1 MKMRRV
7 LALVMAVLMV
17 IGLMPAISAVQNQEP
32 AVDDYFTVTK
42 TAEATDVPG
51 IYDIK
56 VTVAPKGKV
65 DVVSGDVEVVFLLD
79 TSGSMAWCTDPNH
92 DHRDSLGG
100 HPCKREEYDSRL
112 KIAQNAISNTISS
125 LNTAFQNSGST
136 LTVSVVTYA
145 SEPSVKVDKAVVT
158 NETLG
163 QITKKVSDITSLG
176 GTYMESGLKKASL
189 QFSSGNS
196 SKYLIMIG
204 DGDYDDEDYFD
215 GFLFWGKWNYATD
228 RIKDAASA
236 ITKKGATLM
245 TVGFTQDIAIFREI
259 ASKDSNGQPM
269 YSRADSDV
277 TLNNILE
284 GITEKISADGIV
296 LEDYVGDN
304 NSIVDTQKVDVDY
317 GVIESSS
324 TNNIKWNIPS
334 GNADKMTLSYRISVD
349 PSKLDAG
356 LNENVPLNGTTK
368 LTYKVAEG
376 DPKEITV
383 QPPTDN
389 LTVAK
394 LYVEYYLDGNL
405 NGDMSRYVDSKL
417 RNDGPATFDFGKP
430 EDTLTVGEGD
440 GAMTYK
446 FEKAVQLDDNDTEIP
461 LAFTDNGTTTVNVY
475 NNIQVVRVYYVTEKP
490 EMPEPPEIM
499 AIVTVKCVNEKAGHE
514 EKAYEV
520 NTGDY
525 TVLNG
530 GVTEVDGTYQYVI
543 NLLNSRYL
551 SAYNTDTG
559 AEHRLKE
566 NKATEIKFVYEKE
579 NGRWTH
585 ENPTIKV
592 ICESEPEMPEPPE
605 ILAMVTVKCVN
616 AGAGHEEKA
625 YEVNTGDYTVLNG
638 GVTEVDGTYQYVI
651 NLLNSRYLSA
661 YNTDTGAE
669 HRLKENKATE
679 IKFVYEKENG
689 RWTHE
694 NPTIKVICESE
705 PEMPEP
711 PEILAMV
718 TVKCVNAGAGHEEKA
733 YEVNTG
739 DYSVLNGG
747 VVEVDGTYQYVINLL
762 NSRYLN
768 AYNTDTGAEHK
779 LAENKATE
787 IVFTFEKETGRW
799 IHENPTIEVICESE
813 TEMPEPPE
821 IMAIVTVKC
830 INEKAGHEE
839 KAYEVNAG
847 DYSVLNGGVVEVDGT
862 YQYVINLLNSR
873 YLNAYN
879 TDTGAEHKLAEN
891 KATEIVFTFEKET
904 GRWIHENP
912 TIKVI
917 CESEPEMPEPPE
929 IMAIVTV
936 KCVNEKTGHKEKAY
950 EVNAGDYT
958 VLNGGV
964 TEVDGKYQ
972 YVINLINA
980 RYLNAYNA
988 DTGAEH
994 RLKENKATE
1003 IKFVYEK
1010 ENGRWIHE
1018 NPIIEVICEDM
1029 PQYYSAKI
1037 VSINLLSAT
1046 AEKPYDGKPLTKD
1059 EFESLEIKVR
1069 FTNIENSEDTYV
1081 RSYFL
1086 KDVTITPVAGQ
1097 DRTYRISLKLDDNRS
1112 WQIDVKFTGYQTQV
1126 GVSDNTYGIVGFIE
1140 NDDTNSGAI
1149 DYLNRITT
1157 FNYGKLTV
1165 TAKDDPID
1173 PPFIVLFPTLEISN
1187 KVIAPKNFEKTSFEY
1202 DIINVKTGDVEKS
1215 VTLKADS
1222 SVRVMVTGGTEYMV
1236 VPKNLDVPGY
1246 IVTTTSTPDSATV
1259 TSDKIGNVSVDFTH
1273 IYVVGLNTEDHY
1285 AYIRGYEDGTIRPE
1299 GNITRAEVATIFYRL
1314 LSSEALEAF
1323 KTTENTFTDVDSD
1336 AWYNLSVSTLAKAGV
1351 ISGYPDGSFNP
1362 NGKITRAELV
1372 SIATRFFTT
1381 IEVGDSKFSDIAG
1394 HWAAKAID
1402 EAYIKGIIKGYS
1414 DGTFRPDQAVT
1425 RAEAMKIVN
1434 GILGRPIDTCVLIEG
1449 IKLWPDVA
1457 SDAWYYY
1464 VVAEATNAHR
1474 YELTTPEKWTEIIV
1488 DEIEY

>member
-7 LALVMAVLMV
+7 LALVMTVLMV
-17 IGLMPAISAVQNQEP
+17 IGMMPAISAVQNQEP

-92 DHRDSLGG
+92 DHRDSFGG

-277 TLNNILE
+277 ALNNILE
-284 GITEKISADGIV
+284 DIASTISADGIILNDNVGAANTV
-296 LEDYVGDN
+296 LTGEGINPSVTAG
-304 NSIVDTQKVDVDY
+304 
-317 GVIESSS
+317 
-324 TNNIKWNIPS
+324 NIKNYSESNISWEIPS
-334 GNADKMTLSYRISVD
+334 GTTDAMTLKYRISVD
-349 PSKLDAG
+349 PSKL
-356 LNENVPLNGTTK
+356 NVGSNVVDLNGTTEIS
-368 LTYKVAEG
+368 YKTSNSEG
-376 DPKEITV
+376 TKT
-383 QPPTDN
+383 
-389 LTVAK
+389 L
-394 LYVEYYLDGNL
+394 G
-405 NGDMSRYVDSKL
+405 VDA
-417 RNDGPATFDFGKP
+417 PQ
-430 EDTLTVGEGD
+430 DTLTVGKLEVKYYLGEDEYTEKSEIQSKFVTDNETFFEDPAHEQKITVTEGD
-440 GAMTYK
+440 NQKTYE
-446 FEKAVQLDDNDTEIP
+446 FEKAVLGTEDYNFDNSIKVEGVAKTLEIYYKEETVETPAFRVEFNANGGYWTDGTDVDEFLTRDIDIFETTESITAYDVKKDNAEFIGWYIKADDGNIHQIDFDRFGYDEAKLFADENLYPYFEGDDGVKTFAVFAQYEENAEQTYTVTYEFVSDDPNAPLSPTVNDVLPTDDRKYAKDADVEIAAEP
-461 LAFTDNGTTTVNVY
+461 ADATFYGYTWTFLRWEINGEKVDAGSTQKMPEGGLKIVGIWTCGVPEYGVTYEYKESANEPLPDEVKDTLPHDEYTYSANQEVSIKRPTPDSVTTSDGTVWTFEGWTLNGVSVSGSVQMDKELLSDDGVLAFVGTWKSEKADPTPDAPVVDVKVIVSCVNDPNGTDDKP
-475 NNIQVVRVYYVTEKP
+475 YYVNP
-490 EMPEPPEIM
+490 GNP
-499 AIVTVKCVNEKAGHE
+499 GL
-514 EKAYEV
+514 
-520 NTGDY
+520 Y
-525 TVLNG
+525 TVERNG
-530 GVTEVDGTYQYVI
+530 VFEENGTY
-543 NLLNSRYL
+543 
-551 SAYNTDTG
+551 
-559 AEHRLKE
+559 K
-566 NKATEIKFVYEKE
+566 
-579 NGRWTH
+579 
-585 ENPTIKV
+585 
-592 ICESEPEMPEPPE
+592 
-605 ILAMVTVKCVN
+605 
-616 AGAGHEEKA
+616 
-625 YEVNTGDYTVLNG
+625 
-638 GVTEVDGTYQYVI
+638 
-651 NLLNSRYLSA
+651 
-661 YNTDTGAE
+661 
-669 HRLKENKATE
+669 
-679 IKFVYEKENG
+679 
-689 RWTHE
+689 
-694 NPTIKVICESE
+694 
-705 PEMPEP
+705 
-711 PEILAMV
+711 
-718 TVKCVNAGAGHEEKA
+718 
-733 YEVNTG
+733 
-739 DYSVLNGG
+739 
-747 VVEVDGTYQYVINLL
+747 
-762 NSRYLN
+762 
-768 AYNTDTGAEHK
+768 
-779 LAENKATE
+779 
-787 IVFTFEKETGRW
+787 
-799 IHENPTIEVICESE
+799 
-813 TEMPEPPE
+813 
-821 IMAIVTVKC
+821 
-830 INEKAGHEE
+830 
-839 KAYEVNAG
+839 
-847 DYSVLNGGVVEVDGT
+847 
-862 YQYVINLLNSR
+862 
-873 YLNAYN
+873 
-879 TDTGAEHKLAEN
+879 
-891 KATEIVFTFEKET
+891 
-904 GRWIHENP
+904 
-912 TIKVI
+912 
-917 CESEPEMPEPPE
+917 
-929 IMAIVTV
+929 
-936 KCVNEKTGHKEKAY
+936 
-950 EVNAGDYT
+950 
-958 VLNGGV
+958 
-964 TEVDGKYQ
+964 

-980 RYLNAYNA
+980 YFVKQYS
-988 DTGAEH
+988 
-994 RLKENKATE
+994 KA
-1003 IKFVYEK
+1003 
-1010 ENGRWIHE
+1010 
-1018 NPIIEVICEDM
+1018 
-1029 PQYYSAKI
+1029 
-1037 VSINLLSAT
+1037 L
-1046 AEKPYDGKPLTKD
+1046 
-1059 EFESLEIKVR
+1059 
-1069 FTNIENSEDTYV
+1069 NIEHTLAENVEAKVTYTYDKE
-1081 RSYFL
+1081 RGL
-1086 KDVTITPVAGQ
+1086 WIPDKETVTINVVCRQ
-1097 DRTYRISLKLDDNRS
+1097 DPDPEEYTVVINFDKTSGTWADNS
-1112 WQIDVKFTGYQTQV
+1112 NDGTKTIAF
-1126 GVSDNTYGIVGFIE
+1126 NE
-1140 NDDTNSGAI
+1140 NDTTTRNVPKVKESTFKGWYSGNTRIAIGDTLNLTQAMQIVKDLGIAPTEADGI
-1149 DYLNRITT
+1149 KHYEVTLYADYSSTT
-1157 FNYGKLTV
+1157 TPDY
-1165 TAKDDPID
+1165 

-1236 VPKNLDVPGY
+1236 VPKNLEVPGY

-1314 LSSEALEAF
+1314 LSSEALAAF

-1402 EAYIKGIIKGYS
+1402 EAYIKGIIKGYN

-1474 YELTTPEKWTEIIV
+1474 YELTTPEKWTEIIIDV
-1488 DEIEY
+1488 IEY

>member
-79 TSGSMAWCTDPNH
+79 TSSSMAWCTETNPNH
-92 DHRDSLGG
+92 AHTGTNGSDTEGRRCEVSARDIT
-100 HPCKREEYDSRL
+100 KERL
-112 KIAQNAISNTISS
+112 HIAKTAINKMISS

-145 SEPSVKVDKAVVT
+145 SESSVKVDKAVVT
-158 NETLG
+158 NETLE

-189 QFSSGNS
+189 QFSSGDS

-304 NSIVDTQKVDVDY
+304 NSIVDTPSVDH

-334 GNADKMTLSYRISVD
+334 DNAGVMTLIYRISVD
-349 PSKLDAG
+349 PSKLNAG
-356 LNENVPLNGTTK
+356 LNKNVPLNGTTK

-405 NGDMSRYVDSKL
+405 NGDMSRYVDSKF
-417 RNDGPATFDFGKP
+417 RNDDPATFDFGKP

-440 GAMTYK
+440 GATTYK

-475 NNIQVVRVYYVTEKP
+475 NYTQVVRVYYVTEKP
-490 EMPEPPEIM
+490 EMPEPPQWLGMVTVECVNGEAGHEEKTYEINTGDYTVLDGGVTEVNGEYQYRINLINARYLSAYNADTEVEHVLAENKATEVKFVYEKETGKWAADKAVIKVKCETEPKTPAAPEWLGM
-499 AIVTVKCVNEKAGHE
+499 VTVKCVNGEAGHE
-514 EKAYEV
+514 EKAYEI

-525 TVLNG
+525 TVLDG
-530 GVTEVDGTYQYVI
+530 GVTEVNGEYQYRI
-543 NLLNSRYL
+543 NLINARYL
-551 SAYNTDTG
+551 SAYNADTG

-592 ICESEPEMPEPPE
+592 ICESEPEMPEPPQW
-605 ILAMVTVKCVN
+605 LGMVTVKCVN
-616 AGAGHEEKA
+616 GKSGHEEKA

-638 GVTEVDGTYQYVI
+638 GVTEV
-651 NLLNSRYLSA
+651 
-661 YNTDTGAE
+661 
-669 HRLKENKATE
+669 
-679 IKFVYEKENG
+679 NG
-689 RWTHE
+689 E
-694 NPTIKVICESE
+694 
-705 PEMPEP
+705 
-711 PEILAMV
+711 
-718 TVKCVNAGAGHEEKA
+718 
-733 YEVNTG
+733 
-739 DYSVLNGG
+739 
-747 VVEVDGTYQYVINLL
+747 
-762 NSRYLN
+762 
-768 AYNTDTGAEHK
+768 
-779 LAENKATE
+779 
-787 IVFTFEKETGRW
+787 
-799 IHENPTIEVICESE
+799 
-813 TEMPEPPE
+813 
-821 IMAIVTVKC
+821 
-830 INEKAGHEE
+830 
-839 KAYEVNAG
+839 
-847 DYSVLNGGVVEVDGT
+847 
-862 YQYVINLLNSR
+862 
-873 YLNAYN
+873 
-879 TDTGAEHKLAEN
+879 
-891 KATEIVFTFEKET
+891 
-904 GRWIHENP
+904 
-912 TIKVI
+912 
-917 CESEPEMPEPPE
+917 
-929 IMAIVTV
+929 
-936 KCVNEKTGHKEKAY
+936 
-950 EVNAGDYT
+950 
-958 VLNGGV
+958 
-964 TEVDGKYQ
+964 YQ

-980 RYLNAYNA
+980 RYLSAYNA

-1059 EFESLEIKVR
+1059 EFESLEIKVK

-1086 KDVTITPVAGQ
+1086 NDVTITPVAGQ

-1112 WQIDVKFTGYQTQV
+1112 WQIDVKFTGYQAQV

-1165 TAKDDPID
+1165 TSKDDPID

-1236 VPKNLDVPGY
+1236 VPKNLEVPGY

-1336 AWYNLSVSTLAKAGV
+1336 AWYNLAVSTLAKAGV

-1457 SDAWYYY
+1457 SEAWYYY

-1474 YELTTPEKWTEIIV
+1474 YELTTPEKWTAIII

>member
-79 TSGSMAWCTDPNH
+79 TSSSMAWCTETNPNH
-92 DHRDSLGG
+92 AHTGTNGSDTEGRRCEVSARDIT
-100 HPCKREEYDSRL
+100 KERL
-112 KIAQNAISNTISS
+112 HIAKTAINKMISS

-145 SEPSVKVDKAVVT
+145 SESSVKVDKAVVT
-158 NETLG
+158 NETLE

-189 QFSSGNS
+189 QFSSGDS

-304 NSIVDTQKVDVDY
+304 NSIVDTPSVDH

-334 GNADKMTLSYRISVD
+334 DNAGVMTLIYRISVD
-349 PSKLDAG
+349 PSKLNAG
-356 LNENVPLNGTTK
+356 LNKNVPLNGTTK

-405 NGDMSRYVDSKL
+405 NGDMSRYVDSKF
-417 RNDGPATFDFGKP
+417 RNDDPATFDFGKP

-440 GAMTYK
+440 GATTYK

-475 NNIQVVRVYYVTEKP
+475 NYTQVVRVYYVTEKP
-490 EMPEPPEIM
+490 EMPEPPQWLGM
-499 AIVTVKCVNEKAGHE
+499 VTVECVNGEAGHE
-514 EKAYEV
+514 EKTYEI

-525 TVLNG
+525 TVLDG
-530 GVTEVDGTYQYVI
+530 GVTEVNGEYQYRI
-543 NLLNSRYL
+543 NLINARYL
-551 SAYNTDTG
+551 SAYNADTEVEHVLAENKATEVKFVYEKETGKWAADKAVIKVKCETEPKTPAAPEWLGMVTVKCVNGEAGHEEKTYEINTGDYTVLDGGVTEVNGEYQYRINLINARYLSAYNADTG
-559 AEHRLKE
+559 AEHKLKE

-592 ICESEPEMPEPPE
+592 ICESEPEMPEPPQW
-605 ILAMVTVKCVN
+605 LGMVTVKCVN
-616 AGAGHEEKA
+616 GKSGHEEKA

-638 GVTEVDGTYQYVI
+638 GVTEV
-651 NLLNSRYLSA
+651 
-661 YNTDTGAE
+661 
-669 HRLKENKATE
+669 
-679 IKFVYEKENG
+679 NG
-689 RWTHE
+689 E
-694 NPTIKVICESE
+694 
-705 PEMPEP
+705 
-711 PEILAMV
+711 
-718 TVKCVNAGAGHEEKA
+718 
-733 YEVNTG
+733 
-739 DYSVLNGG
+739 
-747 VVEVDGTYQYVINLL
+747 
-762 NSRYLN
+762 
-768 AYNTDTGAEHK
+768 
-779 LAENKATE
+779 
-787 IVFTFEKETGRW
+787 
-799 IHENPTIEVICESE
+799 
-813 TEMPEPPE
+813 
-821 IMAIVTVKC
+821 
-830 INEKAGHEE
+830 
-839 KAYEVNAG
+839 
-847 DYSVLNGGVVEVDGT
+847 
-862 YQYVINLLNSR
+862 
-873 YLNAYN
+873 
-879 TDTGAEHKLAEN
+879 
-891 KATEIVFTFEKET
+891 
-904 GRWIHENP
+904 
-912 TIKVI
+912 
-917 CESEPEMPEPPE
+917 
-929 IMAIVTV
+929 
-936 KCVNEKTGHKEKAY
+936 
-950 EVNAGDYT
+950 
-958 VLNGGV
+958 
-964 TEVDGKYQ
+964 YQ

-980 RYLNAYNA
+980 RYLSAYNA

-994 RLKENKATE
+994 KLKENKATE

-1059 EFESLEIKVR
+1059 EFESLEIKVK

-1086 KDVTITPVAGQ
+1086 NDVTITPVAGQ

-1112 WQIDVKFTGYQTQV
+1112 WQIDVKFTGYQAQV

-1165 TAKDDPID
+1165 TSKDDPID

-1236 VPKNLDVPGY
+1236 VPKNLEVPGY

-1336 AWYNLSVSTLAKAGV
+1336 AWYNLAVSTLAKAGV

-1457 SDAWYYY
+1457 SEAWYYY

-1474 YELTTPEKWTEIIV
+1474 YELTTPEKWTAIII

>member
-17 IGLMPAISAVQNQEP
+17 IGLMPAISAVQNPEP

-79 TSGSMAWCTDPNH
+79 TSSSMAWCTETNP
-92 DHRDSLGG
+92 DHAHTGTNGFDTEGRRCEVSARDIT
-100 HPCKREEYDSRL
+100 KERL
-112 KIAQNAISNTISS
+112 HIAKTAINNMISS

-215 GFLFWGKWNYATD
+215 GFLLWGKWNYATD

-304 NSIVDTQKVDVDY
+304 NSIVDTPRVDY
-317 GVIESSS
+317 GAIESSS

-490 EMPEPPEIM
+490 EMPEPPQWLGM
-499 AIVTVKCVNEKAGHE
+499 VTVKCINGEAGHE
-514 EKAYEV
+514 EKAYEI
-520 NTGDY
+520 NAGDY

-530 GVTEVDGTYQYVI
+530 GVTEVNGEYQYVI
-543 NLLNSRYL
+543 NLINARYL
-551 SAYNTDTG
+551 SAYNADTG

-579 NGRWTH
+579 NGRWIH
-585 ENPTIKV
+585 ENPTIEV

-605 ILAMVTVKCVN
+605 IMAM
-616 AGAGHEEKA
+616 
-625 YEVNTGDYTVLNG
+625 
-638 GVTEVDGTYQYVI
+638 
-651 NLLNSRYLSA
+651 
-661 YNTDTGAE
+661 
-669 HRLKENKATE
+669 
-679 IKFVYEKENG
+679 
-689 RWTHE
+689 
-694 NPTIKVICESE
+694 
-705 PEMPEP
+705 
-711 PEILAMV
+711 
-718 TVKCVNAGAGHEEKA
+718 
-733 YEVNTG
+733 
-739 DYSVLNGG
+739 
-747 VVEVDGTYQYVINLL
+747 
-762 NSRYLN
+762 
-768 AYNTDTGAEHK
+768 
-779 LAENKATE
+779 
-787 IVFTFEKETGRW
+787 
-799 IHENPTIEVICESE
+799 
-813 TEMPEPPE
+813 
-821 IMAIVTVKC
+821 VTVKC

-912 TIKVI
+912 IIEVI

-929 IMAIVTV
+929 IMAMVTV
-936 KCVNEKTGHKEKAY
+936 KCINEKAGHEEKAY
-950 EVNAGDYT
+950 EVNTGDYT

-1086 KDVTITPVAGQ
+1086 NDVTITPVAGQ
-1097 DRTYRISLKLDDNRS
+1097 DRTYRISLKLDDNRL
-1112 WQIDVKFTGYQTQV
+1112 WQIDVKFTGSQTQV

-1140 NDDTNSGAI
+1140 NGDTNSSKI

-1165 TAKDDPID
+1165 TSKDTPID

-1236 VPKNLDVPGY
+1236 VPKNLEVPGY

-1314 LSSEALEAF
+1314 LSSEALAAF

>member
-17 IGLMPAISAVQNQEP
+17 IGLMPAISAVHNQEP
-32 AVDDYFTVTK
+32 VEDGYFTVTK
-42 TAEATDVPG
+42 TAEATDIPG
-51 IYDIK
+51 VYDIK
-56 VTVAPKGKV
+56 VTVAPKGKAN
-65 DVVSGDVEVVFLLD
+65 VVSGDVEVVFLLD
-79 TSGSMAWCTDPNH
+79 TSSSMAWCTETNPNH
-92 DHRDSLGG
+92 AHTGTSGYDTEGKRCEVSARDIT
-100 HPCKREEYDSRL
+100 KERL
-112 KIAQNAISNTISS
+112 HIAKTAINKMISS

-145 SEPSVKVDKAVVT
+145 SESSVKVDKAVVT
-158 NETLG
+158 NETLE
-163 QITKKVSDITSLG
+163 QITKKVSDISSLG
-176 GTYMESGLKKASL
+176 GTYMESGLKKANL

-204 DGDYDDEDYFD
+204 DGDYNDEDYFD
-215 GFLFWGKWNYATD
+215 GFLFWGEWNYATD
-228 RIKDAASA
+228 RIKNAASA

-245 TVGFTQDIAIFREI
+245 TVGFTQDIAIFKEI

-334 GNADKMTLSYRISVD
+334 ENADKMTLKYRISVD
-349 PSKLDAG
+349 PSKLNAG

-376 DPKEITV
+376 DPQEITV
-383 QPPTDN
+383 QPPTDD

-394 LYVEYYLDGNL
+394 LYVEYYLDGNF
-405 NGDMSRYVDSKL
+405 NGDMSRYVESKF
-417 RNDGPATFDFGKP
+417 RNNDPITFDFGKP

-440 GAMTYK
+440 GATTYK
-446 FEKAVQLDDNDTEIP
+446 FEKAVQLDDNNTEIP
-461 LAFTDNGTTTVNVY
+461 LAFTDNGMTTVNVY
-475 NNIQVVRVYYVTEKP
+475 NDIQVVRVYYVTEKP
-490 EMPEPPEIM
+490 EMPEPPQWLGM
-499 AIVTVKCVNEKAGHE
+499 VTVKCVNGEAGHEEKTYEINTGDYTVLDGGVTEVNGEYQYRINLINARYLSAYNADTVAEHKLAENKATEVKFVYEKETGKWTHENPIIKVICESEPEMPEPPEIMAMVTVKCINEKAGHE

-530 GVTEVDGTYQYVI
+530 GV
-543 NLLNSRYL
+543 
-551 SAYNTDTG
+551 
-559 AEHRLKE
+559 
-566 NKATEIKFVYEKE
+566 
-579 NGRWTH
+579 
-585 ENPTIKV
+585 
-592 ICESEPEMPEPPE
+592 
-605 ILAMVTVKCVN
+605 
-616 AGAGHEEKA
+616 
-625 YEVNTGDYTVLNG
+625 
-638 GVTEVDGTYQYVI
+638 
-651 NLLNSRYLSA
+651 
-661 YNTDTGAE
+661 
-669 HRLKENKATE
+669 
-679 IKFVYEKENG
+679 
-689 RWTHE
+689 
-694 NPTIKVICESE
+694 
-705 PEMPEP
+705 
-711 PEILAMV
+711 
-718 TVKCVNAGAGHEEKA
+718 
-733 YEVNTG
+733 
-739 DYSVLNGG
+739 
-747 VVEVDGTYQYVINLL
+747 VEVDGTYQYVINLL
-762 NSRYLN
+762 NSKYLS

-799 IHENPTIEVICESE
+799 IHENPIIEVICESHTEPSE
-813 TEMPEPPE
+813 TYT
-821 IMAIVTVKC
+821 VTYTDGVE
-830 INEKAGHEE
+830 NEVVFADQVYTDLKSGVATPAFNGYLIRDGYTFAGWNPNVSETVT
-839 KAYEVNAG
+839 KNV
-847 DYSVLNGGVVEVDGT
+847 T
-862 YQYVINLLNSR
+862 YTAQWKLNS
-873 YLNAYN
+873 
-879 TDTGAEHKLAEN
+879 DT
-891 KATEIVFTFEKET
+891 
-904 GRWIHENP
+904 
-912 TIKVI
+912 
-917 CESEPEMPEPPE
+917 
-929 IMAIVTV
+929 
-936 KCVNEKTGHKEKAY
+936 
-950 EVNAGDYT
+950 
-958 VLNGGV
+958 
-964 TEVDGKYQ
+964 
-972 YVINLINA
+972 
-980 RYLNAYNA
+980 
-988 DTGAEH
+988 
-994 RLKENKATE
+994 
-1003 IKFVYEK
+1003 
-1010 ENGRWIHE
+1010 
-1018 NPIIEVICEDM
+1018 
-1029 PQYYSAKI
+1029 
-1037 VSINLLSAT
+1037 
-1046 AEKPYDGKPLTKD
+1046 
-1059 EFESLEIKVR
+1059 
-1069 FTNIENSEDTYV
+1069 
-1081 RSYFL
+1081 
-1086 KDVTITPVAGQ
+1086 
-1097 DRTYRISLKLDDNRS
+1097 
-1112 WQIDVKFTGYQTQV
+1112 
-1126 GVSDNTYGIVGFIE
+1126 
-1140 NDDTNSGAI
+1140 
-1149 DYLNRITT
+1149 
-1157 FNYGKLTV
+1157 
-1165 TAKDDPID
+1165 PID

-1314 LSSEALEAF
+1314 LSSEALAAF

>member
-1 MKMRRV
+1 M
-7 LALVMAVLMV
+7 
-17 IGLMPAISAVQNQEP
+17 
-32 AVDDYFTVTK
+32 T
-42 TAEATDVPG
+42 
-51 IYDIK
+51 
-56 VTVAPKGKV
+56 
-65 DVVSGDVEVVFLLD
+65 EVN
-79 TSGSMAWCTDPNH
+79 G
-92 DHRDSLGG
+92 
-100 HPCKREEYDSRL
+100 EY
-112 KIAQNAISNTISS
+112 Q
-125 LNTAFQNSGST
+125 
-136 LTVSVVTYA
+136 
-145 SEPSVKVDKAVVT
+145 
-158 NETLG
+158 
-163 QITKKVSDITSLG
+163 
-176 GTYMESGLKKASL
+176 
-189 QFSSGNS
+189 
-196 SKYLIMIG
+196 YLINLI
-204 DGDYDDEDYFD
+204 
-215 GFLFWGKWNYATD
+215 
-228 RIKDAASA
+228 
-236 ITKKGATLM
+236 
-245 TVGFTQDIAIFREI
+245 
-259 ASKDSNGQPM
+259 
-269 YSRADSDV
+269 
-277 TLNNILE
+277 
-284 GITEKISADGIV
+284 
-296 LEDYVGDN
+296 
-304 NSIVDTQKVDVDY
+304 
-317 GVIESSS
+317 
-324 TNNIKWNIPS
+324 
-334 GNADKMTLSYRISVD
+334 NA
-349 PSKLDAG
+349 
-356 LNENVPLNGTTK
+356 
-368 LTYKVAEG
+368 
-376 DPKEITV
+376 
-383 QPPTDN
+383 
-389 LTVAK
+389 
-394 LYVEYYLDGNL
+394 
-405 NGDMSRYVDSKL
+405 
-417 RNDGPATFDFGKP
+417 
-430 EDTLTVGEGD
+430 
-440 GAMTYK
+440 
-446 FEKAVQLDDNDTEIP
+446 
-461 LAFTDNGTTTVNVY
+461 
-475 NNIQVVRVYYVTEKP
+475 
-490 EMPEPPEIM
+490 
-499 AIVTVKCVNEKAGHE
+499 
-514 EKAYEV
+514 
-520 NTGDY
+520 
-525 TVLNG
+525 
-530 GVTEVDGTYQYVI
+530 
-543 NLLNSRYL
+543 RYL
-551 SAYNTDTG
+551 SAYNADTG

-579 NGRWTH
+579 NGRWIH
-585 ENPTIKV
+585 ENPTIEV
-592 ICESEPEMPEPPE
+592 ICESKPEMPEPPE
-605 ILAMVTVKCVN
+605 IMAMVTVKCIN
-616 AGAGHEEKA
+616 EK
-625 YEVNTGDYTVLNG
+625 
-638 GVTEVDGTYQYVI
+638 
-651 NLLNSRYLSA
+651 
-661 YNTDTGAE
+661 
-669 HRLKENKATE
+669 
-679 IKFVYEKENG
+679 
-689 RWTHE
+689 
-694 NPTIKVICESE
+694 
-705 PEMPEP
+705 
-711 PEILAMV
+711 
-718 TVKCVNAGAGHEEKA
+718 AGHEEKA

-762 NSRYLN
+762 NSRYLS

-799 IHENPTIEVICESE
+799 IHENPIIEVICESKP
-813 TEMPEPPE
+813 EMPEPPE
-821 IMAIVTVKC
+821 IMAMVTVKC

-839 KAYEVNAG
+839 KAYEVNTG

-873 YLNAYN
+873 YLSAYN

-904 GRWIHENP
+904 
-912 TIKVI
+912 
-917 CESEPEMPEPPE
+917 
-929 IMAIVTV
+929 
-936 KCVNEKTGHKEKAY
+936 
-950 EVNAGDYT
+950 
-958 VLNGGV
+958 
-964 TEVDGKYQ
+964 
-972 YVINLINA
+972 
-980 RYLNAYNA
+980 
-988 DTGAEH
+988 
-994 RLKENKATE
+994 
-1003 IKFVYEK
+1003 
-1010 ENGRWIHE
+1010 GRWIHE

-1086 KDVTITPVAGQ
+1086 NDVTITPVAGQ

-1112 WQIDVKFTGYQTQV
+1112 WQIDVKFTGSQTQV

-1236 VPKNLDVPGY
+1236 VPKNLEVPGY

-1474 YELTTPEKWTEIIV
+1474 YELTTPEKWTAIII

>member
-17 IGLMPAISAVQNQEP
+17 IGLMPAISAVQNPEP

-79 TSGSMAWCTDPNH
+79 TSSSMAWCTETNPNH
-92 DHRDSLGG
+92 AHTGTNGFDTEGRRCEVSARDIT
-100 HPCKREEYDSRL
+100 KERL
-112 KIAQNAISNTISS
+112 HIAKTAINNMISS

-284 GITEKISADGIV
+284 GITEKISADVIV

-304 NSIVDTQKVDVDY
+304 NSIVDTPRVDY
-317 GVIESSS
+317 GAIESSS

-334 GNADKMTLSYRISVD
+334 ENADKMTLTYRISVD
-349 PSKLDAG
+349 PSKLNAG

-499 AIVTVKCVNEKAGHE
+499 A
-514 EKAYEV
+514 
-520 NTGDY
+520 
-525 TVLNG
+525 
-530 GVTEVDGTYQYVI
+530 
-543 NLLNSRYL
+543 
-551 SAYNTDTG
+551 
-559 AEHRLKE
+559 
-566 NKATEIKFVYEKE
+566 
-579 NGRWTH
+579 
-585 ENPTIKV
+585 
-592 ICESEPEMPEPPE
+592 
-605 ILAMVTVKCVN
+605 MVTVKCVN
-616 AGAGHEEKA
+616 AGAGHK
-625 YEVNTGDYTVLNG
+625 
-638 GVTEVDGTYQYVI
+638 
-651 NLLNSRYLSA
+651 
-661 YNTDTGAE
+661 
-669 HRLKENKATE
+669 
-679 IKFVYEKENG
+679 
-689 RWTHE
+689 
-694 NPTIKVICESE
+694 
-705 PEMPEP
+705 
-711 PEILAMV
+711 
-718 TVKCVNAGAGHEEKA
+718 EKA

-747 VVEVDGTYQYVINLL
+747 VVEVDGTYQYVINLI
-762 NSRYLN
+762 NARYLN
-768 AYNTDTGAEHK
+768 AYNADTGAEHTLK
-779 LAENKATE
+779 DNKATE
-787 IVFTFEKETGRW
+787 IKFVYEKETGRW
-799 IHENPTIEVICESE
+799 IHENPTIE
-813 TEMPEPPE
+813 
-821 IMAIVTVKC
+821 
-830 INEKAGHEE
+830 
-839 KAYEVNAG
+839 
-847 DYSVLNGGVVEVDGT
+847 
-862 YQYVINLLNSR
+862 
-873 YLNAYN
+873 
-879 TDTGAEHKLAEN
+879 
-891 KATEIVFTFEKET
+891 
-904 GRWIHENP
+904 
-912 TIKVI
+912 VI

-936 KCVNEKTGHKEKAY
+936 KCVNEKAGHEEKAY

-964 TEVDGKYQ
+964 TEVNGKYQ

-994 RLKENKATE
+994 TLKDNKATE

-1010 ENGRWIHE
+1010 ETGRWIHE
-1018 NPIIEVICEDM
+1018 NPIIEVICKDM
-1029 PQYYSAKI
+1029 PHYYSAKI

-1097 DRTYRISLKLDDNRS
+1097 ERTYRISLKLDDNRS
-1112 WQIDVKFTGYQTQV
+1112 WQIDVKFTGSQTEV

-1140 NDDTNSGAI
+1140 NGDTNSGEI

-1165 TAKDDPID
+1165 TSKDDPID

-1236 VPKNLDVPGY
+1236 VPKNLEVPGY

-1336 AWYNLSVSTLAKAGV
+1336 AWYNLAVSTLAKAGV

-1474 YELTTPEKWTEIIV
+1474 YELTTPEKWTAIII

>member
-17 IGLMPAISAVQNQEP
+17 IGLMPV
-32 AVDDYFTVTK
+32 
-42 TAEATDVPG
+42 
-51 IYDIK
+51 
-56 VTVAPKGKV
+56 VAA
-65 DVVSGDVEVVFLLD
+65 GDVTTDPVTSVSNDDNGFVHVNKSVNETGTELTLEAYLTNEVTQMVSTKLLD
-79 TSGSMAWCTDPNH
+79 IVLVLDQSGSMADSFGNVTRQAAMKNAVNAFIEEVAAKNA
-92 DHRDSLGG
+92 DHRMAIVTFGSDAQRLVEWTTVDNSGKTQLTDAINGLPKNPSGATNVGAGMEVAKRLMDSATDTDRQKVVIVFTDGVPTTTNTFSTAVANTAITAAKSMKDSGVTIYAVGIFNGANPDEMYGASGFDTNSDGTVGSQWGEETWGLFPDTDFPKTDRPAGNRFLNLVSSNYLSADSLGL
-100 HPCKREEYDSRL
+100 KRNEDGLGILHS
-112 KIAQNAISNTISS
+112 AISYKITKNFDRVADVNYYLTAINDTSLTNMFQQIVQEISTLDIVADENTILSDTLS
-125 LNTAFQNSGST
+125 EYFTLNVPEGSIEAGAI
-136 LTVSVVTYA
+136 TVEQWNCTGM
-145 SEPSVKVDKAVVT
+145 D
-158 NETLG
+158 N
-163 QITKKVSDITSLG
+163 
-176 GTYMESGLKKASL
+176 
-189 QFSSGNS
+189 N
-196 SKYLIMIG
+196 
-204 DGDYDDEDYFD
+204 GDYTWEKAETQPAIQVAVTGKKIEVT
-215 GFLFWGKWNYATD
+215 GFNY
-228 RIKDAASA
+228 S
-236 ITKKGATLM
+236 
-245 TVGFTQDIAIFREI
+245 E
-259 ASKDSNGQPM
+259 
-269 YSRADSDV
+269 
-277 TLNNILE
+277 
-284 GITEKISADGIV
+284 
-296 LEDYVGDN
+296 
-304 NSIVDTQKVDVDY
+304 
-317 GVIESSS
+317 
-324 TNNIKWNIPS
+324 
-334 GNADKMTLSYRISVD
+334 NAV
-349 PSKLDAG
+349 
-356 LNENVPLNGTTK
+356 TK
-368 LTYKVAEG
+368 LT
-376 DPKEITV
+376 
-383 QPPTDN
+383 
-389 LTVAK
+389 
-394 LYVEYYLDGNL
+394 
-405 NGDMSRYVDSKL
+405 
-417 RNDGPATFDFGKP
+417 
-430 EDTLTVGEGD
+430 
-440 GAMTYK
+440 
-446 FEKAVQLDDNDTEIP
+446 
-461 LAFTDNGTTTVNVY
+461 TDNGTQYSGSKLVVTIPIKPDETAEVTETGYYPTNNTTDSKAGLSNYKDKDGNGLDPTLLDVSPEVMIEVAEPEKVTVTFDPDNGEPVSSVDINKGTTVTKPVDPAKDGYKFIGWYAPNASYAFNFDKTIDEDITLTAKWIESENAKYGVTYVYADNVPEAVKEA
-475 NNIQVVRVYYVTEKP
+475 NKLPEVTEKF
-490 EMPEPPEIM
+490 
-499 AIVTVKCVNEKAGHE
+499 AIN
-514 EKAYEV
+514 
-520 NTGDY
+520 
-525 TVLNG
+525 
-530 GVTEVDGTYQYVI
+530 Q
-543 NLLNSRYL
+543 
-551 SAYNTDTG
+551 
-559 AEHRLKE
+559 
-566 NKATEIKFVYEKE
+566 
-579 NGRWTH
+579 
-585 ENPTIKV
+585 
-592 ICESEPEMPEPPE
+592 
-605 ILAMVTVKCVN
+605 
-616 AGAGHEEKA
+616 
-625 YEVNTGDYTVLNG
+625 
-638 GVTEVDGTYQYVI
+638 Q
-651 NLLNSRYLSA
+651 
-661 YNTDTGAE
+661 
-669 HRLKENKATE
+669 
-679 IKFVYEKENG
+679 
-689 RWTHE
+689 
-694 NPTIKVICESE
+694 
-705 PEMPEP
+705 
-711 PEILAMV
+711 
-718 TVKCVNAGAGHEEKA
+718 
-733 YEVNTG
+733 
-739 DYSVLNGG
+739 YSVPSSEEYQPVSVIVNGF
-747 VVEVDGTYQYVINLL
+747 
-762 NSRYLN
+762 
-768 AYNTDTGAEHK
+768 K
-779 LAENKATE
+779 W
-787 IVFTFEKETGRW
+787 TFEKW
-799 IHENPTIEVICESE
+799 Q
-813 TEMPEPPE
+813 
-821 IMAIVTVKC
+821 
-830 INEKAGHEE
+830 
-839 KAYEVNAG
+839 
-847 DYSVLNGGVVEVDGT
+847 LNGVD
-862 YQYVINLLNSR
+862 VIPNSN
-873 YLNAYN
+873 YPMKEGGL
-879 TDTGAEHKLAEN
+879 TFVGIWTS
-891 KATEIVFTFEKET
+891 EIIT
-904 GRWIHENP
+904 
-912 TIKVI
+912 
-917 CESEPEMPEPPE
+917 PEPPE

-964 TEVDGKYQ
+964 TEVNGEYQ

-1018 NPIIEVICEDM
+1018 NPTIEVICEDM
-1029 PQYYSAKI
+1029 SQYYSAKI

-1086 KDVTITPVAGQ
+1086 NDVTITPVAGQ

-1112 WQIDVKFTGYQTQV
+1112 WQIDVKFTGSQTQV

-1140 NDDTNSGAI
+1140 NDDANSGAI

-1474 YELTTPEKWTEIIV
+1474 YELTTPEKWTAIII

>member
-17 IGLMPAISAVQNQEP
+17 IGLMPAISAVQNPEP

-79 TSGSMAWCTDPNH
+79 TSSSMAWCTETNP
-92 DHRDSLGG
+92 DHAHTGTNGFDTEGRRCEVSARDIT
-100 HPCKREEYDSRL
+100 KERL
-112 KIAQNAISNTISS
+112 HIAKTAINNMISS

-136 LTVSVVTYA
+136 LTVSVVTNA

-304 NSIVDTQKVDVDY
+304 NSIVDTPRVDY
-317 GVIESSS
+317 GAIESSS

-446 FEKAVQLDDNDTEIP
+446 FEKAVQLDDNDTELP

-525 TVLNG
+525 
-530 GVTEVDGTYQYVI
+530 
-543 NLLNSRYL
+543 
-551 SAYNTDTG
+551 
-559 AEHRLKE
+559 
-566 NKATEIKFVYEKE
+566 
-579 NGRWTH
+579 
-585 ENPTIKV
+585 
-592 ICESEPEMPEPPE
+592 
-605 ILAMVTVKCVN
+605 
-616 AGAGHEEKA
+616 
-625 YEVNTGDYTVLNG
+625 
-638 GVTEVDGTYQYVI
+638 
-651 NLLNSRYLSA
+651 
-661 YNTDTGAE
+661 
-669 HRLKENKATE
+669 
-679 IKFVYEKENG
+679 
-689 RWTHE
+689 
-694 NPTIKVICESE
+694 
-705 PEMPEP
+705 
-711 PEILAMV
+711 
-718 TVKCVNAGAGHEEKA
+718 
-733 YEVNTG
+733 
-739 DYSVLNGG
+739 SVLNGG

-762 NSRYLN
+762 NSKYLS

-799 IHENPTIEVICESE
+799 IHENP
-813 TEMPEPPE
+813 
-821 IMAIVTVKC
+821 
-830 INEKAGHEE
+830 
-839 KAYEVNAG
+839 
-847 DYSVLNGGVVEVDGT
+847 
-862 YQYVINLLNSR
+862 
-873 YLNAYN
+873 
-879 TDTGAEHKLAEN
+879 
-891 KATEIVFTFEKET
+891 
-904 GRWIHENP
+904 
-912 TIKVI
+912 
-917 CESEPEMPEPPE
+917 
-929 IMAIVTV
+929 
-936 KCVNEKTGHKEKAY
+936 
-950 EVNAGDYT
+950 
-958 VLNGGV
+958 
-964 TEVDGKYQ
+964 
-972 YVINLINA
+972 
-980 RYLNAYNA
+980 
-988 DTGAEH
+988 
-994 RLKENKATE
+994 
-1003 IKFVYEK
+1003 
-1010 ENGRWIHE
+1010 
-1018 NPIIEVICEDM
+1018 IIEVVCENI
-1029 PQYYSAKI
+1029 PQYYSTEI

-1046 AEKPYDGKPLTKD
+1046 AAKPYDGKPLTKD

-1112 WQIDVKFTGYQTQV
+1112 WQIDVKFTGSQTQV
-1126 GVSDNTYGIVGFIE
+1126 GFSDNTYGIVGFIE

-1165 TAKDDPID
+1165 TSKDDPID

-1236 VPKNLDVPGY
+1236 VPKNLEVPGY

-1457 SDAWYYY
+1457 SEAWYYS

-1474 YELTTPEKWTEIIV
+1474 YELTTPEKWTAIII